1 MNRHTPEPWGV
12 WLNPDGCN
20 RGMITD
26 DALARHIVYVVG
38 NTHEA
43 KANGRRIVACVNACA
58 GINPEAVPK
67 LLEALKWAM
76 KQGNLG
82 YATRTK
88 GNTAYC
94 DAVDRAVAVIAKAE
108 DNG

>member
-1 MNRHTPEPWGV
+1 MSNDYHRGPWLIDKRLSIGAGFTV
-12 WLNPDGCN
+12 RPRDQKNPASFRTFNDADGEF
-20 RGMITD
+20 
-26 DALARHIVYVVG
+26 V
-38 NTHEA
+38 
-43 KANGRRIVACVNACA
+43 RRIVRALDQADVA
-58 GINPEAVPK
+58 PE

-82 YATRTK
+82 YAARTK

-94 DAVDRAVAVIAKAE
+94 DAVDRAVTAIAKAE